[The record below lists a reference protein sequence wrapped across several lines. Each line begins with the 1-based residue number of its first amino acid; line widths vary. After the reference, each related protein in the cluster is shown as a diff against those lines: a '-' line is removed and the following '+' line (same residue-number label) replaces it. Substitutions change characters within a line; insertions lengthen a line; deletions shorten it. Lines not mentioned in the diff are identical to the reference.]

1 MIELAAAGVDC
12 AIMFGDPMDVTM
24 KNPAVSVRR
33 FSFSL
38 LPMDEH
44 EDAADRNRAAQF
56 ARQARFEHG
65 ETPRPPSGRS
75 R

>member
-24 KNPAVSVRR
+24 KNPAVNVRR

-44 EDAADRNRAAQF
+44 
-56 ARQARFEHG
+56 G